1 MARFGVKAFL
11 QLGHIAIK
19 PASDVVTIRLVAR
32 LFSSVCNLRY
42 HLMGYT
48 YGEGANTIIMYM
60 LNYTAGSKKHGICY
74 HYTKEINETTH
85 NFTNAYRYELNNK
98 GNCIY
103 YVYDDREGSFRCN
116 INSKKPV
123 TLITE
128 YGNKSFT
135 KLHIHTL
142 LGELSWEDEVNTYY
156 YDPVR
161 GSVIVENVSFRTFH
175 RTRVSRLILLLF
187 GKWKNDNPI
196 EKSDLRFI
204 NRY

>member
-11 QLGHIAIK
+11 QLGHIVIK

-48 YGEGANTIIMYM
+48 YGEGNNTIVMYM

-103 YVYDDREGSFRCN
+103 YVYDDKEGGFRCN

-128 YGNKSFT
+128 YGSKSFT
-135 KLHIHTL
+135 KLHIHAM
-142 LGELSWEDEVNTYY
+142 LGELSWEDEVNSYY
-156 YDPVR
+156 YDL
-161 GSVIVENVSFRTFH
+161 SIAYVIVENVKFRTFH
-175 RTRVSRLILLLF
+175 KVQSRLIHLLF
-187 GKWKNDNPI
+187 GKYKNDNPI
-196 EKSDLRFI
+196 AKSDLRFI
-204 NRY
+204 KRY